1 MAPSRKKGIGK
12 AATAAAAAAC
22 RQWKVGDLVLAK
34 VKGFPA
40 WPATVSDPEKWGYS
54 KDSKKVHVYFFGTQQ
69 IAFCNPADVE
79 AFTEEK
85 KQSLVKRRGK
95 GADFV
100 RAAQEIINSYEKLK
114 GEAQVNETN
123 SGGEVA
129 NANVSYLVEESAN
142 LGLKDKTDAPLTLGS
157 ITNSSNSGKHDEL
170 VCATEDDL
178 AVEPRDESYNKEP
191 SLEKPIANPVVT
203 MSVKSSLP
211 VTHAP
216 RKRSADLSLQIC
228 TTQRNASFHRP
239 QVQNFVGPFSDGGNS
254 AGNISVDVT
263 QNVSLRRNKHTRK
276 SHDLLGCVDADSSAF
291 ASNGSMKGKGS
302 EILTVNSEAFSPDD
316 GSTIDSNFRR
326 EYSETMESP
335 KGDVGLNGGLDLKI
349 KAVINKKKRKS
360 NMKKETKD
368 AVKPTIRLEEE
379 AGSQNGSQSSQ
390 NVCGYS
396 KERCSDQEGDE
407 HLPLL
412 KRARVRMGNASS
424 IQDQEKSCKE
434 EITISPLQIV
444 TSLNCES
451 GTLVYVDLPAQNG
464 AMGNIFPSKL
474 LAPSSETG
482 YQICKIEKDEMLGC
496 SLDGEAALPPSKR
509 LHRALEAMSAN
520 AAEDGQAC
528 MESSSSVMISTENK
542 LSKEVNK
549 QFTKF
554 EHHGPGK
561 DVLQST
567 RDQVGGEDMVDSV
580 VGQTDK
586 TGSEFQLHGKV
597 SPNVHVKYCEV
608 GTNQDSPG
616 APLPPNDDNSIRPDN
631 HSNASDTSQQNGI
644 NLDPMECACEGGK
657 LLPQNIIDVPQDK
670 VVVCEGSRCLK
681 QAVGDS
687 SKVDDICKVDD
698 MCEVVKEVIFKGQKE
713 DTSSVSISNVCSG
726 EKGTLGIQSQG
737 SPPNTSVCNVSTS
750 DSSNILQNRSCSPDV
765 HQKHTLSGPVDGW
778 KDGFVENQG
787 PRLMGKSTEARHA
800 ALVYFEAMLGTLK
813 RTKESIGRATRIAID
828 CAKFGIAAKVLEILV
843 HNLETESSLC
853 RRVDLFFLV
862 DSIAQCSRGL
872 KGDVGGVY
880 LSAMQS
886 VLPRLVSAAAPA
898 GSAAQE
904 NRRQCLKVLRLWL
917 ERRILPESIIRH
929 HIRELNSYMTSASAG
944 VYSRRTLRTERP
956 FDDPVREMEGML
968 VDEYGSNSSFQLP
981 GFCMPQ
987 MLKDEDEGSDSDG
1000 ANFEAVT
1007 PEHDSETHD
1016 MQDTCH
1022 VIVKRRHVLED
1033 VDGELEME
1041 DAAPS
1046 VDIRLNSTYNVGGN
1060 ATPFE
1065 KNTPLLQGRPST
1077 PPPPSSPP
1085 PPPPLPPLP
1094 PLPPPPP
1101 PPALHLMSAT
1111 PNPYH
1116 AAVDSKSQT
1125 VKDNML
1131 LSIAEPLAAPR
1142 NSQLINDAVQHN
1154 MQMQIPNS
1162 TCSFNSFPLQ
1172 SSANFR
1178 NSDGVS
1184 IHSKG
1189 YPLPPP
1195 HHIPSNQFSFV
1206 NGECVKPPLRDV
1218 PPPPPSFSNNHFVQS
1233 NSMERG
1239 NFYNNHERLRPPP
1252 PYNNHERWNV
1262 PGPYS
1267 GPHYHHD
1274 RGGPPAP
1281 YGCHPC
1287 EPTRLPGHAW
1297 RFPPPPTDDKDYMPF
1312 RQPYEDVIPVSN
1324 RGPGFWPPS

>member
-1 MAPSRKKGIGK
+1 MAPSRRKGLGK
-12 AATAAAAAAC
+12 AATAAAAAAAC

-129 NANVSYLVEESAN
+129 NANVSYLVDPSAN
-142 LGLKDKTDAPLTLGS
+142 LGLKDKTDAPLALGS
-157 ITNSSNSGKHDEL
+157 ITKSLNSGKHDEL
-170 VCATEDDL
+170 VCAAEDGL
-178 AVEPRDESYNKEP
+178 AVEQGDESYNKEP
-191 SLEKPIANPVVT
+191 SLEEPIANPVAT

-211 VTHAP
+211 VTYAHQ
-216 RKRSADLSLQIC
+216 KRSPDLSLQVC

-239 QVQNFVGPFSDGGNS
+239 QVLNFVGPFSDGGNS

-263 QNVSLRRNKHTRK
+263 QNVSVRRNKHIRK
-276 SHDLLGCVDADSSAF
+276 SHDLLGCVDADSSPF

-302 EILTVNSEAFSPDD
+302 EILTVDSEAFNTDD

-335 KGDVGLNGGLDLKI
+335 RGEIGLNGGLDLKI
-349 KAVINKKKRKS
+349 KAVVNKKKRKS
-360 NMKKETKD
+360 NMKRETKD
-368 AVKPTIRLEEE
+368 AAEPTIRLEEE
-379 AGSQNGSQSSQ
+379 AGSQNASQSSQ

-396 KERCSDQEGDE
+396 IERCSEQEGDE

-424 IQDQEKSCKE
+424 MEAELNSGVQDQEKSCKE
-434 EITISPLQIV
+434 ETTISPLQIA

-474 LAPSSETG
+474 LAPNSETG
-482 YQICKIEKDEMLGC
+482 SQVCKIEKDQMFGC
-496 SLDGEAALPPSKR
+496 SMDGEAALPPSKR

-520 AAEDGQAC
+520 AAEEGQAC
-528 MESSSSVMISTENK
+528 MESSSSAMISTENK

-554 EHHGPGK
+554 EHHGAGK
-561 DVLQST
+561 DVLQAT
-567 RDQVGGEDMVDSV
+567 RDQVGEDMVDSV
-580 VGQTDK
+580 VAQTDK
-586 TGSEFQLHGKV
+586 TDSKFQLHGKV

-608 GTNQDSPG
+608 GSNQDSPG
-616 APLPPNDDNSIRPDN
+616 APLPPHDDNSIRPEN
-631 HSNASDTSQQNGI
+631 HSNASDTSEQNGI
-644 NLDPMECACEGGK
+644 NHDPMECACEGGK

-670 VVVCEGSRCLK
+670 VVVCEDSRCLK

-687 SKVDDICKVDD
+687 SKVDD

-713 DTSSVSISNVCSG
+713 DRSSVSISNDCSG
-726 EKGTLGIQSQG
+726 EKGNLGIQSQG

-750 DSSNILQNRSCSPDV
+750 NSSNILQNRSCSPDV
-765 HQKHTLSGPVDGW
+765 HQKQTLSGPVDGW
-778 KDGFVENQG
+778 KDDFVENQG
-787 PRLMGKSTEARHA
+787 VRLMGKSAEARHA
-800 ALVYFEAMLGTLK
+800 ALVYFEAMLGTLT

-828 CAKFGIAAKVLEILV
+828 CAKFGIAAKILEILV

-853 RRVDLFFLV
+853 RRVDLLFLV

-981 GFCMPQ
+981 GFCMPR

-1007 PEHDSETHD
+1007 PEHDSETPD
-1016 MQDTCH
+1016 MQETSH
-1022 VIVKRRHVLED
+1022 VIEKRRHVLED

-1041 DAAPS
+1041 DVAPS
-1046 VDIRLNSTYNVGGN
+1046 VDIRLNSTYNVNGGN
-1060 ATPFE
+1060 ATPLA
-1065 KNTPLLQGRPST
+1065 KNTPLIQGRPST

-1085 PPPPLPPLP
+1085 PPPPPPPPPHPPLP
-1094 PLPPPPP
+1094 PLPPPY
-1101 PPALHLMSAT
+1101 ALHLVSAT
-1111 PNPYH
+1111 PNPYR
-1116 AAVDSKSQT
+1116 AAIDSKFYMDSQT
-1125 VKDNML
+1125 LKDNTL
-1131 LSIAEPLAAPR
+1131 LSIAEPLTAPR

-1162 TCSFNSFPLQ
+1162 TCSFNSFPVQ
-1172 SSANFR
+1172 SLANF
-1178 NSDGVS
+1178 DGVS
-1184 IHSKG
+1184 IHNKG
-1189 YPLPPP
+1189 YPLLPPY
-1195 HHIPSNQFSFV
+1195 HIPSNQFSFV
-1206 NGECVKPPLRDV
+1206 NGECVKPPQRDV
-1218 PPPPPSFSNNHFVQS
+1218 PPPSSYSNNHFVQS
-1233 NSMERG
+1233 NSMERE

-1252 PYNNHERWNV
+1252 PYHQSERWNV
-1262 PGPYS
+1262 PAPYS
-1267 GPHYHHD
+1267 GPQYHHD

-1287 EPTRLPGHAW
+1287 EPTRLPGHVW
-1297 RFPPPPTDDKDYMPF
+1297 RFPPPPADDRDYMPF
-1312 RQPYEDVIPVSN
+1312 RQP
-1324 RGPGFWPPS
+1324 